1 MTQSRNDAEF
11 AVLPTEEASSPAEQ
25 WLAVPSDERLSAFQ
39 AMPRTDAAEVFQAL
53 DPSEQVVLLN
63 ELPLQERRIWLRLL
77 PLDAMADVVQHA
89 GNDEDRIALLDL
101 LDSVTRVEVQALLA
115 YADDEAGGKM
125 NPRYARLR
133 PEMTVEQAI
142 FYVRHQTGQQID
154 LIYYLYIVDEHDH
167 LLGVV
172 SFRDL
177 LTARPQARINEIM
190 RRDFTAVHEDDDQ
203 ETVARVLQHAGLLA
217 IPVVDDAG
225 RMKGIISADDVLD
238 VLQDEA
244 TEDIQKLGGVNAL
257 DLPYSRTPV
266 LTLVRKRAGWLSI
279 LLVGGMLTATAMGFF
294 EHELERAVILAL
306 FLPMIISSGG
316 NTGSQAATLMVR
328 ALAVGEV
335 RLRDWVW
342 VMRREVVTGTLL
354 GLILAAIGIARIL
367 GWHYAFGAYEDHAYQ
382 LALTIGISLLGVV
395 LWGSLVG
402 GMLPFALR
410 RLGFDPAMAS
420 APFVAT
426 LSDVTGLV
434 IYFLVA
440 KFILLPAL

>member
-1 MTQSRNDAEF
+1 MTQSHNDAEF

-25 WLAVPSDERLSAFQ
+25 WLAVPSDERVPAFQ
-39 AMPRTDAAEVFQAL
+39 ALPRAEAAEVFQAL
-53 DPSEQVVLLN
+53 DPSEQVVLLHD
-63 ELPLQERRIWLRLL
+63 LSLQERRIWLRLL
-77 PLDAMADVVQHA
+77 PLDATADVVQHA
-89 GNDEDRIALLDL
+89 DNDEERIALLDL

-142 FYVRHQTGQQID
+142 FYVRHQTGRQID

-167 LLGVV
+167 LVGVL

-177 LTARPQARINEIM
+177 LTARPQARIADIM

-203 ETVARVLQHAGLLA
+203 ETVARVLQNAGLLA

-244 TEDIQKLGGVNAL
+244 TEDIQKLGGTEAL
-257 DLPYSRTPV
+257 DLPYSRTGIV
-266 LTLVRKRAGWLSI
+266 TLVRKRAGWLSI
-279 LLVGGMLTATAMGFF
+279 LFVGEMLTATAIGFF

-328 ALAVGEV
+328 ALAIGEV
-335 RLRDWVW
+335 RLGDWFR
-342 VMRREVVTGTLL
+342 VMRREIATGAAL
-354 GLILAAIGIARIL
+354 GVILAVIGVTRVL
-367 GWHYAFGAYEDHAYQ
+367 TWHYAFGSYPDHAFQ
-382 LALTIGISLLGVV
+382 LAATIGAALFGVV
-395 LWGSLVG
+395 LWGSIVG

-410 RLGFDPAMAS
+410 RLGFDPATAS

-434 IYFLVA
+434 IYFVVA
-440 KFILLPAL
+440 KLILLPAL

>member
-1 MTQSRNDAEF
+1 MTQPHTDGEY

-25 WLAVPSDERLSAFQ
+25 WLAVPSDERLGTFQ
-39 AMPRTDAAEVFQAL
+39 ALRRTEAAEVFQAL
-53 DPSEQVVLLN
+53 DPSEQVILLH
-63 ELPLQERRIWLRLL
+63 ELPVQERRIWLRLL

-89 GNDEDRIALLDL
+89 DNDDERIALLDL

-142 FYVRHQTGQQID
+142 FYVRHQTGRQID
-154 LIYYLYIVDEHDH
+154 LIYYLYIVDDHDH
-167 LLGVV
+167 LVGVI

-177 LTARPQARINEIM
+177 LTSRPQARINEIM

-203 ETVARVLQHAGLLA
+203 ETVARVLQNAGLLA

-225 RMKGIISADDVLD
+225 RMKGMITADDVLD

-266 LTLVRKRAGWLSI
+266 LTLVQKRAGWLSI
-279 LLVGGMLTATAMGFF
+279 LFVGEMLTATAIGFF

-328 ALAVGEV
+328 ALAIGEV
-335 RLRDWVW
+335 RLGDWAR
-342 VMRREVVTGTLL
+342 VMRREFVTGALL

-367 GWHYAFGAYEDHAYQ
+367 TWHFAFGSYPDHAYE
-382 LALTIGISLLGVV
+382 LAATIGIALMGVV

-402 GMLPFALR
+402 GMLPFVLR
-410 RLGFDPAMAS
+410 RLGFDPATAS

-434 IYFLVA
+434 IYFGVA
-440 KFILLPAL
+440 KFILIPAL

>member
-1 MTQSRNDAEF
+1 MTQHHDDAEF

-25 WLAVPSDERLSAFQ
+25 WLAVPSDERVPAFQ
-39 AMPRTDAAEVFQAL
+39 ALPRTEAAEVFQAL
-53 DPSEQVVLLN
+53 DPSEQIVLLDALS
-63 ELPLQERRIWLRLL
+63 EQERRIWLRLL
-77 PLDAMADVVQHA
+77 PLDATADVIQHA
-89 GNDEDRIALLDL
+89 GDDAERIALLDL
-101 LDSVTRVEVQALLA
+101 LDPATRVEVQALLA

-142 FYVRHQTGQQID
+142 FYVRHQTGRQID

-167 LLGVV
+167 LLGVI

-177 LTARPQARINEIM
+177 LTARPQARIAEIM

-203 ETVARVLQHAGLLA
+203 ETVARVLQNAGLLA

-244 TEDIQKLGGVNAL
+244 TEDIQKLGGVEAL
-257 DLPYSRTPV
+257 DLPYSRTGI

-279 LLVGGMLTATAMGFF
+279 LFVGEMLTATAISFF
-294 EHELERAVILAL
+294 EHELERAVVLAL

-328 ALAVGEV
+328 ALAIGEV
-335 RLRDWVW
+335 RLGDWFR
-342 VMRREVVTGTLL
+342 VMRREFVTGAAL
-354 GLILAAIGIARIL
+354 GLILAVIGTARVL
-367 GWHYAFGAYEDHAYQ
+367 TWHYAFGSYPDHAFELAATIG
-382 LALTIGISLLGVV
+382 LALIGVV

-410 RLGFDPAMAS
+410 RLGFDPATAS

-434 IYFLVA
+434 IYFGVA

>member
-1 MTQSRNDAEF
+1 MTQSHNDVEF

-25 WLAVPSDERLSAFQ
+25 WLAVPSDERVPAFQ
-39 AMPRTDAAEVFQAL
+39 SLPRTEAAEVFQAL
-53 DPSEQVVLLN
+53 DPSEQVVLLHA
-63 ELPLQERRIWLRLL
+63 LPIQERRIWVRLL
-77 PLDAMADVVQHA
+77 PLDATADVVQHA
-89 GNDEDRIALLDL
+89 DDDEDRIALLDL
-101 LDSVTRVEVQALLA
+101 LDPATRVEVQALLA

-142 FYVRHQTGQQID
+142 FYVRHQTGRQID
-154 LIYYLYIVDEHDH
+154 IIYYLYIVDDHDH
-167 LLGVV
+167 LLGVI

-177 LTARPQARINEIM
+177 LTSRPQARVADIM

-203 ETVARVLQHAGLLA
+203 ETVARVLQNAGLLA

-244 TEDIQKLGGVNAL
+244 TEDIQKLGGIEAL
-257 DLPYSRTPV
+257 DLPYSRTPIA
-266 LTLVRKRAGWLSI
+266 TLVRKRVGWLSI
-279 LLVGGMLTATAMGFF
+279 LFVGEMLTATAIGFF
-294 EHELERAVILAL
+294 EHELERAVVLAL
-306 FLPMIISSGG
+306 FIPMIISSGG

-328 ALAVGEV
+328 ALAIGEV
-335 RLRDWVW
+335 RLGDWMR
-342 VMRREVVTGTLL
+342 VMRREFVTGAAL
-354 GLILAAIGIARIL
+354 GLILAVIGVTRVL
-367 GWHYAFGAYEDHAYQ
+367 TWHYAFGSYPDHAIQ
-382 LALTIGISLLGVV
+382 LAATIGIALASVV

-410 RLGFDPAMAS
+410 RLGFDPATAS

-434 IYFLVA
+434 IYFGVA

>member
-1 MTQSRNDAEF
+1 MTQPHTDGEF

-25 WLAVPSDERLSAFQ
+25 WLAVPADERLGTFQ
-39 AMPRTDAAEVFQAL
+39 ALPRTEAAEVFQAL
-53 DPSEQVVLLN
+53 DPSEQVILLH
-63 ELPLQERRIWLRLL
+63 ELPVQERRIWLRLL

-89 GNDEDRIALLDL
+89 NNDDERVALLDL

-142 FYVRHQTGQQID
+142 FYVRHQTGRQID
-154 LIYYLYIVDEHDH
+154 LIYYLYIVDDHDH
-167 LLGVV
+167 LVGVI

-177 LTARPQARINEIM
+177 LTSRPQARIAEIM

-203 ETVARVLQHAGLLA
+203 ETVARVLQNAGLLA

-225 RMKGIISADDVLD
+225 RMKGMITADDVLD

-266 LTLVRKRAGWLSI
+266 LTLVQKRAGWLSI
-279 LLVGGMLTATAMGFF
+279 LFVGEMLTATAIGFF

-328 ALAVGEV
+328 ALAIGEV
-335 RLRDWVW
+335 RLGDWAR
-342 VMRREVVTGTLL
+342 VMRREFVTGALL
-354 GLILAAIGIARIL
+354 GLILAVIGIGRIL
-367 GWHYAFGAYEDHAYQ
+367 TWHFAFGSYPDHAYE
-382 LALTIGISLLGVV
+382 LAATIGISLMGVV

-410 RLGFDPAMAS
+410 RLGFDPATAS

-434 IYFLVA
+434 IYFGVA
-440 KFILLPAL
+440 KFILIPAL

>member
-1 MTQSRNDAEF
+1 MTQPHDAAEF

-25 WLAVPSDERLSAFQ
+25 WLAVPSDERVSTFQ
-39 AMPRTDAAEVFQAL
+39 ALPRAEAAEVFQAL
-53 DPSEQVVLLN
+53 DPSEQVVLLDA
-63 ELPLQERRIWLRLL
+63 LPVQERRIWIRLL
-77 PLDAMADVVQHA
+77 PLDATADVIQHA
-89 GNDEDRIALLDL
+89 SNDEDRIALLDL
-101 LDSVTRVEVQALLA
+101 LDPVTRVEVQALLA

-142 FYVRHQTGQQID
+142 FYVRHQTGRQID
-154 LIYYLYIVDEHDH
+154 LIYYLYIVDDHDH
-167 LLGVV
+167 LVGVL

-177 LTARPQARINEIM
+177 LTARPQARIAEIM

-203 ETVARVLQHAGLLA
+203 ETVARVLQNAGLLA

-244 TEDIQKLGGVNAL
+244 TEDIQKLGGVEAL
-257 DLPYSRTPV
+257 DLPYSRTGI

-279 LLVGGMLTATAMGFF
+279 LFVGEMLTATAIGFF

-328 ALAVGEV
+328 ALAIGEV
-335 RLRDWVW
+335 RLGDWAR
-342 VMRREVVTGTLL
+342 VMRREFVTGAAL
-354 GLILAAIGIARIL
+354 GLILAVIGVTRVL
-367 GWHYAFGAYEDHAYQ
+367 TWHYAFGSYPDHAFQ
-382 LALTIGISLLGVV
+382 LAATIGAALLGVV
-395 LWGSLVG
+395 LWGSLIG

-410 RLGFDPAMAS
+410 RLGFDPATAS

-434 IYFLVA
+434 IYFGVA

>member
-1 MTQSRNDAEF
+1 MTQSHNDAEF

-25 WLAVPSDERLSAFQ
+25 WLAVPSDERLGVFQ
-39 AMPRTDAAEVFQAL
+39 TMPRAEAGEVFQAL
-53 DPSEQVVLLN
+53 DPSEQVALLQ
-63 ELPLQERRIWLRLL
+63 ELSEQERRIWLRLL
-77 PLDAMADVVQHA
+77 PLDATADVVQHA
-89 GNDEDRIALLDL
+89 EHDEERIAFLDL
-101 LDSVTRVEVQALLA
+101 LDPVTRVEVQALLT

-125 NPRYARLR
+125 NPRFARLR

-142 FYVRHQTGQQID
+142 FYVRHQTGRQID

-167 LLGVV
+167 LLGVI

-177 LTARPQARINEIM
+177 LTARPQARIGEIM

-203 ETVARVLQHAGLLA
+203 ETVARVLQNAGLLA

-244 TEDIQKLGGVNAL
+244 TEDIQKLGGVGVL
-257 DLPYSRTPV
+257 DLPYSRTGV
-266 LTLVRKRAGWLSI
+266 LTLVQKRAGWLSI
-279 LLVGGMLTATAMGFF
+279 LFVGEMLTATAMGFF

-328 ALAVGEV
+328 ALAIGEV
-335 RLRDWVW
+335 RLGDWMR
-342 VMRREVVTGTLL
+342 VMRREFVTGALL
-354 GLILAAIGIARIL
+354 GVILAVIGIARIL
-367 GWHYAFGAYEDHAYQ
+367 VWHFAFDSYAEHAFQ
-382 LALTIGISLLGVV
+382 LAATIGLSLMGVV

-410 RLGFDPAMAS
+410 RLGFDPATAS

-426 LSDVTGLV
+426 LSDVTGLI
-434 IYFLVA
+434 IYFGVA
-440 KFILLPAL
+440 KYVLLPAL

>member
-1 MTQSRNDAEF
+1 MTQSHTDDEF

-25 WLAVPSDERLSAFQ
+25 WLAVSSDERVPAFQ
-39 AMPRTDAAEVFQAL
+39 ALPRAEAAEVFQAL
-53 DPSEQVVLLN
+53 DPSEQIVLLHALS
-63 ELPLQERRIWLRLL
+63 EQERRIWLRLL
-77 PLDAMADVVQHA
+77 PLDATADVVQHA
-89 GNDEDRIALLDL
+89 EDDEDRIALLDL
-101 LDSVTRVEVQALLA
+101 LDPVTRVEVQALLA

-142 FYVRHQTGQQID
+142 FYVRHQTGRQID

-167 LLGVV
+167 LLGVI

-177 LTARPQARINEIM
+177 LTARPQARIAEIM

-203 ETVARVLQHAGLLA
+203 ETVARVLQNAGLLA

-266 LTLVRKRAGWLSI
+266 ITLVRKRAGWLSV
-279 LLVGGMLTATAMGFF
+279 LFVGEMLTATAIGFF
-294 EHELERAVILAL
+294 EHELERAVVLAL

-316 NTGSQAATLMVR
+316 NTGGQASTLMVR

-335 RLRDWVW
+335 RLRDWAH
-342 VMRREVVTGTLL
+342 VMRREFVTGAAL
-354 GLILAAIGIARIL
+354 GLILAIIGVARVL
-367 GWHYAFGAYEDHAYQ
+367 TWHYAFGSYPDHAFQ
-382 LALTIGISLLGVV
+382 LAATIGTALLGVV

-410 RLGFDPAMAS
+410 RLGFDPATAS

-434 IYFLVA
+434 IYFGVA
-440 KFILLPAL
+440 KFILLPVL